1 MGKDLIVGRIAT
13 AEDWSNTP
21 EGGARL
27 KGRAPGE
34 REMEEREIGETGHF
48 LVDPK
53 LGSYV
58 TKR

>member
-53 LGSYV
+53 LRS
-58 TKR
+58 